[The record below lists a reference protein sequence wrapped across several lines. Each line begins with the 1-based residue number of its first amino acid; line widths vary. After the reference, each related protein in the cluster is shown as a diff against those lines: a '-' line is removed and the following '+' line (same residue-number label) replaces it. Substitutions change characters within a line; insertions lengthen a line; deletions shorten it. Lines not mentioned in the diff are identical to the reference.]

1 MSMFIPQYVQIV
13 MCIVAVCGFLA
24 GRLTHALVAGPWLRE
39 GPSGFS
45 AFSASGVRKRHKGR
59 RAVQKSAYGCVV
71 SDWAAT
77 SASEPEQAE
86 AGRRERAALA
96 ESHGSM
102 QERLLSYGCAVG
114 SVVLVWM
121 FLPRWSGLILLPLAW
136 GLLALS
142 MADARFRI
150 LPDMLTW
157 PLMALGLAVN
167 SVDAIVPL
175 GQAVIG
181 CVAGYLL
188 LFSFNCLYYA
198 LAGREGIGGGD
209 LKLLALLGAWGGWR
223 ALPLTLMVSSLC
235 VVLFFL
241 LGLALKSKGHKGAEG
256 ADANKERNGWNWR
269 EVRQGLKA
277 ELPFGPPLA
286 LAGFGVIFSVR
297 YLG

>member
-1 MSMFIPQYVQIV
+1 MFILQYVQIV

-24 GRLTHALVAGPWLRE
+24 GRLTHTLVAGPWLYE
-39 GPSGFS
+39 VASGSS
-45 AFSASGVRKRHKGR
+45 AFSASGVRKRRKSRRTAGR
-59 RAVQKSAYGCVV
+59 SAYGSTV
-71 SDWAAT
+71 SDWAAA
-77 SASEPEQAE
+77 SAAELEQADTV
-86 AGRRERAALA
+86 RPERTGMPEL
-96 ESHGSM
+96 HGSL
-102 QERLLSYGCAVG
+102 QEKLLSYGCAAG
-114 SVVLVWM
+114 SVLLVWL
-121 FLPRWSGLILLPLAW
+121 FLPRWSGLILLPFAW

-167 SVDAIVPL
+167 CVDAIVPF

-188 LFSFNCLYYA
+188 LFSFSRLYYA
-198 LAGREGIGGGD
+198 LMGREGIGGGD

-241 LGLALKSKGHKGAEG
+241 LGLALKGRRREG
-256 ADANKERNGWNWR
+256 ADVNEGGGHWNWR
-269 EVRQGLKA
+269 GARQALKT
-277 ELPFGPPLA
+277 EIPFGPPLA
-286 LAGFGVIFSVR
+286 VAGFGVISYAH

>member
-24 GRLTHALVAGPWLRE
+24 GRLTHTLVAGPWLHE
-39 GPSGFS
+39 GGAGFS
-45 AFSASGVRKRHKGR
+45 AFSVSGARKRHKSR
-59 RAVQKSAYGCVV
+59 RTAARSAYGGIA
-71 SDWAAT
+71 SDRAAA

-86 AGRRERAALA
+86 AVRPERTAVPEL
-96 ESHGSM
+96 HGGM
-102 QERLLSYGCAVG
+102 QEKLLSYGCAVG
-114 SVVLVWM
+114 SVLLVWL

-142 MADARFRI
+142 MTDARFRI
-150 LPDMLTW
+150 LPDILTW

-167 SVDAIVPL
+167 CVDAIVPF

-188 LFSFNCLYYA
+188 LFSFNRLYHA
-198 LAGREGIGGGD
+198 LMGREGIGGGD

-223 ALPLTLMVSSLC
+223 ALPLALMMSSLC

-241 LGLALKSKGHKGAEG
+241 LGLALKGGKRKGADVNEDGGGWTWRG
-256 ADANKERNGWNWR
+256 ARQALEA
-269 EVRQGLKA
+269 EV
-277 ELPFGPPLA
+277 PFGPPLA
-286 LAGFGVIFSVR
+286 VVGLGVISYAH